1 MKNRIRVERAE
12 VRMTQQQLADAIG
25 VSRQTV
31 NAIEAGRFVPST
43 VLALKIA
50 RIFGKPVEQ
59 VSSSKRGTDRGDI
72 PADKTRGD
80 GTAWYRP
87 LCFTAGA
94 PFRTDRPRLCGVTQ
108 LRKPYNLM
116 S

>member
-50 RIFGKPVEQ
+50 RRTGFPAR
-59 VSSSKRGTDRGDI
+59 RGGLTAETYRQ
-72 PADKTRGD
+72 TRHE
-80 GTAWYRP
+80 GTVP
-87 LCFTAGA
+87 HGTVPFVFTAGA

>member
-1 MKNRIRVERAE
+1 MPTPPPITNTIRRLRFDHGE
-12 VRMTQQQLADAIG
+12 MTQQQLADAIG

-59 VSSSKRGTDRGDI
+59 VFQLEEGD
-72 PADKTRGD
+72 
-80 GTAWYRP
+80 
-87 LCFTAGA
+87 
-94 PFRTDRPRLCGVTQ
+94 
-108 LRKPYNLM
+108 
-116 S
+116 

>member
-1 MKNRIRVERAE
+1 MDAKKIGALIAASRRA
-12 VRMTQQQLADAIG
+12 RGLTQQQLADAIG

-59 VSSSKRGTDRGDI
+59 VFQLEEGD
-72 PADKTRGD
+72 
-80 GTAWYRP
+80 
-87 LCFTAGA
+87 
-94 PFRTDRPRLCGVTQ
+94 
-108 LRKPYNLM
+108 
-116 S
+116 